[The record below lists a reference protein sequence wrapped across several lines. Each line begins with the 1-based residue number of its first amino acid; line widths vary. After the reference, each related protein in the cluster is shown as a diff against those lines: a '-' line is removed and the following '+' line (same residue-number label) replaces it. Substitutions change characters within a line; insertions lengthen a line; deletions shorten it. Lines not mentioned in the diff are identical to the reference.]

1 MMSALL
7 RLARRPPLSV
17 PADAWVLDACR
28 VMIAHHVG
36 AVLVIE
42 DGRARGIFTER
53 DILLKMIT
61 TGRDPKTTP
70 VSAVMTTPVFTIG
83 ADASRTRALRQMLK
97 RHIRHLPLVDDADKV
112 LGILSMRHLMREEID
127 ILQSEVE
134 GLSNYAGSDG
144 IGG

>member
-1 MMSALL
+1 MMSTLL
-7 RLARRPPLSV
+7 KLARRPPLSV
-17 PADAWVLDACR
+17 PADARVLDACLA
-28 VMIAHHVG
+28 MIEHHVG

-53 DILLKMIT
+53 DILLKMIP

-70 VSAVMTTPVFTIG
+70 VSAVMTTPVFTIR

-112 LGILSMRHLMREEID
+112 LGILSMRHLMRDKID
-127 ILQSEVE
+127 ILESEVE
-134 GLSNYAGSDG
+134 ALSNYAGSDG